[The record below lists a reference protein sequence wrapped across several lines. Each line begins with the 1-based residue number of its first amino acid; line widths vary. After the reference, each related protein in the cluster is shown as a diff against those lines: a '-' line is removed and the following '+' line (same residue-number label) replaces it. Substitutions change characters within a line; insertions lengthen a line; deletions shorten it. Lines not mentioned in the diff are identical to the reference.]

1 MKSFGSL
8 GYGSFTNSFANGL
21 FLGFQLVTFSLLT
34 TCYESVLLS
43 SPPLHIM
50 WQPFTLFLRRLQHME
65 ATGHLPF
72 VITRKVAITLLSC
85 VEWNNDRR
93 LTWLL
98 PEFIFDTTG
107 RGSISYCNLDGITL
121 HQKLPQWLRW

>member
-1 MKSFGSL
+1 
-8 GYGSFTNSFANGL
+8 
-21 FLGFQLVTFSLLT
+21 
-34 TCYESVLLS
+34 
-43 SPPLHIM
+43 
-50 WQPFTLFLRRLQHME
+50 ME